1 MLAKL
6 KSDILCLNSLKVYHL
21 LPDIGSYIEA
31 CPSFMLTLNDCW
43 EDQKNFFQCNL
54 HITNNSKRRASVNQE
69 LGLLFLNKK
78 KICHEFNT

>member
-43 EDQKNFFQCNL
+43 EDQKNFF
-54 HITNNSKRRASVNQE
+54 SM
-69 LGLLFLNKK
+69 
-78 KICHEFNT
+78 